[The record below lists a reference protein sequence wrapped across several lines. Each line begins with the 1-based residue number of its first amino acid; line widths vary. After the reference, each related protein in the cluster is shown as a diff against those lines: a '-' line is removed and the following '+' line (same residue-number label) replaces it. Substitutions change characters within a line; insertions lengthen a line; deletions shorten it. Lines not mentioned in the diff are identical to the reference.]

1 MYTVLWTD
9 KNGDRWDRLETKEEV
24 IDLLKEIEA
33 DENASPLGD
42 VWVYSPKADE
52 YAETG
57 ESYIW

>member
-42 VWVYSPKADE
+42 VWVYGPKADE

>member
-33 DENASPLGD
+33 D
-42 VWVYSPKADE
+42 
-52 YAETG
+52 
-57 ESYIW
+57 